1 MSLKSFEH
9 AADTRRSPCTHS
21 GSHQQYPNI
30 LSGMTAA
37 GFAADNF
44 RRLAIERFFEMISE
58 ASRNIPGSVN
68 AQLPEIDWLG
78 MADLGN

>member
-1 MSLKSFEH
+1 
-9 AADTRRSPCTHS
+9 
-21 GSHQQYPNI
+21 
-30 LSGMTAA
+30 MTAA

-44 RRLAIERFFEMISE
+44 RRLAIERCFEMISE

>member
-1 MSLKSFEH
+1 
-9 AADTRRSPCTHS
+9 
-21 GSHQQYPNI
+21 
-30 LSGMTAA
+30 MTAA

-44 RRLAIERFFEMISE
+44 RRLAIERCFEMISE
-58 ASRNIPGSVN
+58 ASRNISGIVN